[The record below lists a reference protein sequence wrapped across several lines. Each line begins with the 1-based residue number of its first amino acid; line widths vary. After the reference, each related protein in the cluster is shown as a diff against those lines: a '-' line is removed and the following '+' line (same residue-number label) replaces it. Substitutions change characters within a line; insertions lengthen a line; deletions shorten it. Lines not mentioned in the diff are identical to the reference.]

1 MTSKAILAMLTAA
14 LLVYA
19 PIAEPAA
26 ATAPM
31 LGQVIAKGN
40 VKINGTATP
49 SGGTFFSGDEVVTG
63 TKTVA
68 ELVLNG
74 GSKVLLPQTS
84 AVVLNNAAAQV
95 IVNLKQGS
103 LAVLS
108 RGSSPVFIDANGA
121 RIKPAANAAIVME
134 VAVLGNS
141 LKVLVRR
148 GSASVETADK
158 TLEVEE
164 GKELDATVAPP
175 APQGSGVPGL
185 AGKSNLETWVFI
197 TAIAAGLT
205 GLTLGIMAIT
215 RPNPADC
222 TIVSPSGAGSIK
234 CP

>member
-1 MTSKAILAMLTAA
+1 MKSKVILAMLSVA

-19 PIAEPAA
+19 PVVEQAV
-26 ATAPM
+26 ATTSM
-31 LGQVIAKGN
+31 LGQVMVKGN
-40 VKINGTATP
+40 AKINGIATL
-49 SGGTFFSGDEVVTG
+49 SGGMVFSGDEVGTG
-63 TKTVA
+63 KNTVA
-68 ELVLNG
+68 ELLLNG

-84 AVVLNNAAAQV
+84 AVVLNNDAAQV

-108 RGSSPVFIDANGA
+108 KTSSPAFIDANGA
-121 RIKPAANAAIVME
+121 RIKPAADAAIVME

-158 TLEVEE
+158 TLEVGE

-175 APQGSGVPGL
+175 SPQGPGPHMAGRNRL
-185 AGKSNLETWVFI
+185 ATWVFVG
-197 TAIAAGLT
+197 AVAAGLT
-205 GLTLGIMAIT
+205 GLVLGIIAIT
-215 RPNPADC
+215 RDNPANC
-222 TIVSPSGAGSIK
+222 TVVSPSGAGSIQ